1 MIAQYL
7 NSLFPEINPEVPL
20 LEETGAGADLTWSLI
35 TRESNETS
43 EG

>member
-20 LEETGAGADLTWSLI
+20 LEETGAEQTWSLI
-35 TRESNETS
+35 TESGEQ
-43 EG
+43 